1 LLAEFCGGRQVHST
15 YEYYQPNMMARQ
27 LGCGQVPPKLF
38 LHEFLKPGEDVKE
51 SIHAKRIFEYT
62 CSKTVYIPNPFMP
75 ITLVHLSFTYW
86 WQEFHDHIFSVP
98 MHPICFE
105 LMPDFQPVSEVT
117 CLSPFYICFQS
128 HSFLLIRIHYF
139 FCRI

>member
-1 LLAEFCGGRQVHST
+1 
-15 YEYYQPNMMARQ
+15 
-27 LGCGQVPPKLF
+27 
-38 LHEFLKPGEDVKE
+38 
-51 SIHAKRIFEYT
+51 
-62 CSKTVYIPNPFMP
+62 MP

-139 FCRI
+139 FCRIQYLPLGLGQFLITLQAQSLP